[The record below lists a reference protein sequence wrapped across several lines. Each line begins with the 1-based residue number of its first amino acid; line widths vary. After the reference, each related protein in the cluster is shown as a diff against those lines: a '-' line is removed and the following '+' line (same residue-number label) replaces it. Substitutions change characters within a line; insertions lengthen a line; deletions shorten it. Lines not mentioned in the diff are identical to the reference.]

1 MIGVVTLKLSELE
14 AVIEAILFVAGEA
27 VSLSIIADTIN
38 MDKATTKAIIRAL
51 GDKYDEEKRG
61 IQIVELD
68 NSYQMCTAAHCFDF
82 IRSIYKTTRKQ
93 GLTQSLMETL
103 AIVAYKQPVTKQQIE
118 EIRGVNAD
126 HAVNKLVEKS
136 LVCEV
141 GRMDVPG
148 RPILFGTT
156 KDFLRHFGFS
166 STRELP
172 GLDEGIVLE
181 DILNESNIEVET
193 V

>member
-1 MIGVVTLKLSELE
+1 MKLSEFE
-14 AVIEAILFVAGEA
+14 AVIESILFIAGEE

-38 MDKATTKAIIRAL
+38 MDKATTKAIIKSLAE
-51 GDKYDEEKRG
+51 KYEDEKRG

-68 NSYQMCTAAHCFDF
+68 GSYQMCTAAHCFDF

-93 GLTQSLMETL
+93 GLTQSLLETL

-136 LVCEV
+136 LVAEV
-141 GRMDVPG
+141 GRLDAPG
-148 RPILFGTT
+148 RPILLGTT
-156 KDFLRHFGFS
+156 KEFLRHFGFS
-166 STRELP
+166 STGEMPR
-172 GLDEGIVLE
+172 LDEDISKE
-181 DILNESNIEVET
+181 DIMQLDDIEMET